1 MHSES
6 SESLRPRRFQITK
19 GKVMA
24 GLFASL
30 GTLAL
35 AGLVVT
41 NLLEG
46 WNSSPPAEPAH
57 PPQTQPPAPP
67 PSPSPTSPSQPAT
80 PPRALAE
87 REVRNLD
94 CRGLTLDTSSE
105 SYFRSY
111 LHGVTDSFSHYHGIQ
126 KPDQNPS
133 LSLTCWIA
141 TIWGKHSDCLVAS
154 PTNLT
159 KCTSIGKISA
169 LIPRINY
176 HH

>member
-1 MHSES
+1 M
-6 SESLRPRRFQITK
+6 L
-19 GKVMA
+19 A
-24 GLFASL
+24 GI
-30 GTLAL
+30 GTLAVVGIII
-35 AGLVVT
+35 ANLV
-41 NLLEG
+41 G
-46 WNSSPPAEPAH
+46 GPPPPAHFNPTNTA
-57 PPQTQPPAPP
+57 PQTQPPTPP

-80 PPRALAE
+80 PPRALA
-87 REVRNLD
+87 RRKVRNLD

-141 TIWGKHSDCLVAS
+141 SIRGKHSDCLVAS